1 MFQKIKKISKLRG
14 YGLFTNYH
22 KSLHNFIT
30 KKISLQHHS
39 SLVLVSHSSMCNH
52 KTQHKLC
59 LKSKHW

>member
-30 KKISLQHHS
+30 KKKVCNTIRALYWCHILQCAITKRNTNF
-39 SLVLVSHSSMCNH
+39 V
-52 KTQHKLC
+52 
-59 LKSKHW
+59 